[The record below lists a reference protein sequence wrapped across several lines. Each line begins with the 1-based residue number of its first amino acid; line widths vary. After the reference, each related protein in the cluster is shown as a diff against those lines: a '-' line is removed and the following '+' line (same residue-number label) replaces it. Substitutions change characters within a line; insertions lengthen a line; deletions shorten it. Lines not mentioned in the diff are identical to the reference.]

1 MLLQNTTITLFTY
14 SKQDPCLVETPFKQC
29 PFSDKIESNQN
40 PTSDIINHSV
50 LATDRSLPTIVEMN
64 DSTADP
70 TDSSIFTTAYNKH
83 KSQQQYSQNAT
94 QSYLNTPKKQNSV
107 FDTAVIIDVTKCP
120 QIPTTQPDLIHQPSI
135 QNNWNHIQ
143 PTFHNKQEYIPNQPI
158 YFNQYLPQTMYLPW
172 SQNSN
177 YSNHQQQIST
187 DTIFYN
193 PVS

>member
-14 SKQDPCLVETPFKQC
+14 SKEDPCPVETPFKQY

-40 PTSDIINHSV
+40 PTSDIINHSI

-64 DSTADP
+64 DSI
-70 TDSSIFTTAYNKH
+70 TDSSIFTTPYNKH
-83 KSQQQYSQNAT
+83 KPQQQYSQNAT
-94 QSYLNTPKKQNSV
+94 QSYLNTPKKPNSV
-107 FDTAVIIDVTKCP
+107 FDTAVIIDVTKYS
-120 QIPTTQPDLIHQPSI
+120 QVPTIQPDLIHQPSI

-143 PTFHNKQEYIPNQPI
+143 PTLNNEQEYISNQPI
-158 YFNQYLPQTMYLPW
+158 YFDQYLPQSMFLPW
-172 SQNSN
+172 PQNSN
-177 YSNHQQQIST
+177 YANPQQQIST